1 MNTARPIWWYL
12 PVTPLKYLESEAA
25 HELKSTASDALQ
37 RLRDAQAL
45 TWIADLNVS
54 PWESLKDLSV
64 DGESLPPA
72 RYEVMLTLVDA
83 DHDQE
88 PTRLTLSPAELRLI
102 TELDHEIGR
111 RIGDELDGQRP

>member
-25 HELKSTASDALQ
+25 HELKSAASDALQ

-45 TWIADLNVS
+45 TWIADLSVS
-54 PWESLKDLSV
+54 PWGSLEELSV
-64 DGESLPPA
+64 DGEPLPPA
-72 RYEVMLTLVDA
+72 RYEVTLTLINA
-83 DHDQE
+83 DHGQE
-88 PTRLTLSPAELRLI
+88 PMRLTLSPAELRLI